1 MSLQSKVLVSVL
13 AIQAVILAI
22 VFWPSSSSI
31 GVEKLLPGL
40 GEVQVTGV
48 AITDS
53 TGQSILLS
61 GGPSGCGLPEADEYP
76 CQKDKLTS
84 LVDQLINL
92 NTASLVAETAG
103 SHGRLKVADN
113 EFDRLIE
120 IQLADGAPRRIYL
133 GLSPR
138 PRSVHV
144 RVGNRNE
151 VYLSSA
157 ISFSDASARVTDWV
171 DPVYFSVPPEQV
183 VALTQENAQGQV
195 RLRKDDSGAWLLP
208 EETPIRPLSQAKVQ
222 SLVRRVASLRM
233 LRPLG
238 TEDLES
244 YGLET
249 PSAMLTIQTLDDDG
263 NSGEYVLR
271 IGAEDAQEEGFI
283 GKSSE
288 SSYYVLL
295 ADYVVGDFVENGTA
309 DLLEPPPAATPEPS
323 G

>member
-1 MSLQSKVLVSVL
+1 MSLQIKVLVGVL
-13 AIQAVILAI
+13 AIQAVILI
-22 VFWPSSSSI
+22 VVFWPSSSSI

-40 GEVQVTGV
+40 EEVQVTSV

-53 TGQSILLS
+53 SGRSIRLS
-61 GGPSGCGLPEADEYP
+61 GGPSGCVLPEADDYP

-84 LVDQLINL
+84 LIDRLINL
-92 NTASLVAETAG
+92 STASLLTETAG
-103 SHGRLKVADN
+103 SHGRLKVADD
-113 EFDRLIE
+113 EFDRLVE
-120 IQLADGAPRRIYL
+120 IQLADGTPRRIYL

-138 PRSVHV
+138 LRSVHV

-157 ISFSDASARVTDWV
+157 ISTSDATARVSDWV
-171 DPVYFSVPPEQV
+171 DTVYFSVPSEQV

-195 RLRKDDSGAWLLP
+195 RLEKDASGAWLLP
-208 EETPIRPLSQAKVQ
+208 EETTVRPLSQAKVQ
-222 SLVRRVASLRM
+222 SLVRRAVSLRM

-238 TEDLES
+238 KEDLET

-249 PSAMLTIQTLDDDG
+249 PGAVLTIQTLDADG
-263 NSGEYVLR
+263 NPGEYVLR
-271 IGAEDAQEEGFI
+271 IGAEGAQEEGFI
-283 GKSSE
+283 VKSSE
-288 SSYYVLL
+288 SPYYVLL
-295 ADYVVGDFVENGTA
+295 ADYVVGDFVENGTV